1 MKHSRRI
8 LVIALVL
15 FCVALWAPVAGAQAQ
30 EEAKVKVNI
39 NTATAEELMV
49 LKYVGE
55 ALSQRIVEYREE
67 HGAFE
72 SPEDI
77 VKVPGVGQR
86 VYEENKDIITVE

>member
-1 MKHSRRI
+1 MQHSRKI

-15 FCVALWAPVAGAQAQ
+15 FCVALWASVAGAQTL
-30 EEAKVKVNI
+30 KVNI
-39 NTATAEELMV
+39 NTATAEELTV

-67 HGAFE
+67 HGAFV

-86 VYEENKDIITVE
+86 VYDANKDIITVK

>member
-1 MKHSRRI
+1 MRHSKSI

-15 FCVALWAPVAGAQAQ
+15 FCVALWAPFAGAQ
-30 EEAKVKVNI
+30 EAKAKVNI
-39 NTATAEELMV
+39 NTATAEELTV
-49 LKYVGE
+49 LKHVGE

-67 HGAFE
+67 YGAFK

-86 VYEENKDIITVE
+86 VYEANKDIITVK